1 MSLRQYL
8 SIIGP
13 IKSLNR
19 DLKLLFI
26 SNFIWT
32 LGFGLYNYVW
42 PVYIR
47 ELGGSAADVGTV
59 FSVSFL
65 IAMVTYIPGGILAD
79 KYDRK
84 KLIVISCAIAVPSAL
99 IYSVATDWRQLIPGV
114 ALYYLSFIGIPAL
127 YAYISS
133 SAQQSKATSAFGV
146 TQSGLAFGM
155 VLSPTIGAYLLAV
168 ADARWIFRFSF
179 VLYVFSTLILL
190 FMTKQDPKTNGQN
203 KNISYL
209 KILKNRKAV
218 SWTLALFFA
227 SFAVFLTM
235 PYVPLF
241 LEDLYGVGAVKIQ
254 ILGSITSLG
263 MALLGIWV
271 GELGDRW
278 NKRGALSFSLL
289 LFSCSILFLLSFGQF
304 PIIVLAMF
312 LLGISRIIDP
322 IVYSAVGSL
331 SPQEARGKSYSV
343 YQTVDGIAWMCAPY
357 LGGYMY
363 QLSPHAPFLI
373 ALPLTAALSA
383 ISLLILQD

>member
-65 IAMVTYIPGGILAD
+65 IAMLTYIPGGILAD

-168 ADARWIFRFSF
+168 ADARWIFRVSF

-241 LEDLYGVGAVKIQ
+241 LEDLYGVGAVRIQ

-289 LFSCSILFLLSFGQF
+289 LFSCSILFLLSFGQL

-322 IVYSAVGSL
+322 IVYSAVGLL

-357 LGGYMY
+357 LGGYLY
-363 QLSPHAPFLI
+363 QLSPNAPFLV
-373 ALPLTAALSA
+373 ALPLTAALSV
-383 ISLLILQD
+383 ISFLILEG